1 MPEPLT
7 KIHRVRGV
15 GSVVCPHCHGTVGI
29 PQPTIKY
36 VKEPQNPPP
45 APHPP
50 APEKVLAGPD
60 GPRVNDLLRPVL
72 AEQSAV
78 FAELARPAAMRALAD
93 PSADGPLLND
103 PETRRLSSAIAAAL
117 AAGDLLGR
125 SAVRERWRRER
136 AGVAAF
142 ADAPVRFAAFA
153 ESPLSVPGNIVPA
166 SLYALF
172 KRREPDLSTPEDWLE
187 ELERAALTLAVQS
200 GAVLDEKVKAALA
213 AGTFPATPAGVD
225 RLLDAA
231 GVGPANAAYA
241 DLVLRTNAHEA
252 YTGGYEAE
260 RQSPDVAEL
269 LPAWQYFSARLPSSR
284 PHHAARHGNV
294 YPAAVRFADVRGHGV
309 AETAHCLCS
318 PSALT
323 RTAWEAVRAKGGRFA
338 AFADVRA
345 FAGYD
350 PGKHPHK
357 PAGGPD
363 GGQFAPAGGGGGG
376 RTLFDTPSGSRS
388 GPPGETM
395 RDYIKRVDGA
405 TEDRP
410 ADPAYET
417 EHWKRTEKLADDIL
431 GADGDRLYVPRL
443 RAVLIP
449 ENASG
454 RGRTADT
461 YAQLRPG
468 EGGSVVVTDNSS
480 GRTARAVIRP
490 DTPGDEA
497 AYKMRR
503 VFGFRV
509 SKEERAKFEGK
520 GGPPAVAAHADAPP
534 AARPADPPPNP
545 VAALPAVYPH
555 GTVFEE
561 ESTVIRE
568 EGSGAVRGAVKRTRV
583 VWPDPPVAAFAG
595 VDAHGHAHRPAGSP
609 EGGEFAPTGGGG
621 AAVLGPEADKAKFVG
636 QKVGKAEHVHAAGV
650 EQEVA
655 RAVKGKWLEDNEP
668 LDVRAVGPGGAE
680 HAIEVKSLL
689 KGGKKSISVHD
700 DALVRKV
707 DYAAAHPGSTYH
719 TVAVDERATYEGG
732 AHAADYSGHRI
743 YYRRG
748 SGAYSLSQMHAV
760 TDAAELRRLVAAPDA
775 ALPAKARGAL
785 PAGPAVAKLRASA
798 EKAHASRLAKDR
810 ARKARLKAATAAG
823 G

>member
-1 MPEPLT
+1 
-7 KIHRVRGV
+7 
-15 GSVVCPHCHGTVGI
+15 
-29 PQPTIKY
+29 
-36 VKEPQNPPP
+36 
-45 APHPP
+45 
-50 APEKVLAGPD
+50 
-60 GPRVNDLLRPVL
+60 
-72 AEQSAV
+72 
-78 FAELARPAAMRALAD
+78 
-93 PSADGPLLND
+93 
-103 PETRRLSSAIAAAL
+103 
-117 AAGDLLGR
+117 
-125 SAVRERWRRER
+125 
-136 AGVAAF
+136 
-142 ADAPVRFAAFA
+142 
-153 ESPLSVPGNIVPA
+153 
-166 SLYALF
+166 
-172 KRREPDLSTPEDWLE
+172 
-187 ELERAALTLAVQS
+187 
-200 GAVLDEKVKAALA
+200 
-213 AGTFPATPAGVD
+213 
-225 RLLDAA
+225 
-231 GVGPANAAYA
+231 
-241 DLVLRTNAHEA
+241 
-252 YTGGYEAE
+252 
-260 RQSPDVAEL
+260 
-269 LPAWQYFSARLPSSR
+269 
-284 PHHAARHGNV
+284 
-294 YPAAVRFADVRGHGV
+294 V

-545 VAALPAVYPH
+545 VAALPPVYPH

-561 ESTVIRE
+561 ES
-568 EGSGAVRGAVKRTRV
+568 
-583 VWPDPPVAAFAG
+583 PD
-595 VDAHGHAHRPAGSP
+595 
-609 EGGEFAPTGGGG
+609 GGEFAPKGGG